1 MHPYRPKRK
10 IFIIFIVFFAIF
22 ITGQARASFT
32 VEDEK
37 KLGKEFHEK
46 LLKSQVLIEDERIN
60 SYVGKIGQRILSS
73 TEKAPFDFQFFVI
86 RSNAINAFATP
97 GGYVYVNQGLITLVE
112 NESELAAV
120 LAHEIAHVNSRHIA
134 DIIDKSKKLNIATM
148 AAVLAG
154 AFLGGGGEMTAAIAG
169 FSMAAATSLNLK
181 YSREHEEEAD
191 RLGAVYLANTGYDG
205 GAMLNFLKVMR
216 RYEFYSNSI
225 PSYFLTHPGTDERLA
240 YLDALVQTGFARKG
254 AESIVGRL
262 KRIQTVLLLES
273 GDPETNLKHFRE
285 GLKRNPN
292 DIDDLYG
299 VAATEARQGLTPQS
313 LEHFQQALKLAP
325 EDVDILK
332 DLGISCFRIGQTAQA
347 VTYLKKAASL
357 TEGNEE
363 ILLYLGRSYDNRGDY
378 AAALSI
384 YRQLEKKKT
393 DDPEI
398 YYNLAMAYGKTNN
411 PGESHYNFGLYF
423 KKKQR
428 LDSAMF
434 HFHLALKYYPQD
446 SEKARQIQSEIATIK
461 K

>member
-1 MHPYRPKRK
+1 MRPYRPTRK
-10 IFIIFIVFFAIF
+10 IFIIFIVLFAIF
-22 ITGQARASFT
+22 FTRQAGASFT

-46 LLKSQVLIEDERIN
+46 LRKSQVLIEDGTIN
-60 SYVGKIGQRILSS
+60 SYIGKIGRRILGN
-73 TEKAPFDFQFFVI
+73 TEKSLFDFQFFVI

-97 GGYVYVNQGLITLVE
+97 GGYVYVNKGLITLVE

-120 LAHEIAHVNSRHIA
+120 LAHEIVHVNSRHIA

-148 AAVLAG
+148 AAILAG
-154 AFLGGGGEMTAAIAG
+154 AFLGGSGEMTAAIAG

-191 RLGAVYLANTGYDG
+191 RLGAIYLVNAGYDG
-205 GAMLNFLKVMR
+205 GAMLDFLKVMR

-240 YLDALVQTGFARKG
+240 YLDALVQMGFARKG
-254 AESIVGRL
+254 SESIIGRL
-262 KRIQTVLLLES
+262 KRVQTLLLIEG
-273 GDPETNLKHFRE
+273 GDPDTNLKHFRA
-285 GLKRNPN
+285 GLQRNPN

-299 VAATEARQGLTPQS
+299 LAATEARQGLTSQS
-313 LEHFQQALKLAP
+313 LEHFQKALQLAP
-325 EDVDILK
+325 EDADILK
-332 DLGISCFRIGQTAQA
+332 DLGITCFRIGQTAQA
-347 VTYLKKAASL
+347 ITHLKKASSL
-357 TEGNEE
+357 TDENEE
-363 ILLYLGRSYDNRGDY
+363 ILLYLGRSYDNGGDY

-393 DDPEI
+393 DDPQI

-423 KKKQR
+423 KKKHR

-434 HFHLALKYYPQD
+434 HFQVALKHYAKD
-446 SEKARQIQSEIATIK
+446 SEKARQIQSEIDTIK